1 MPEAALVRRSDG
13 GEVAIHAADDL
24 FNPKHAGAMMFFL
37 FSNKLGC
44 LGSLLISGILTLILL
59 ALLGVIN
66 FGGGGW

>member
-1 MPEAALVRRSDG
+1 
-13 GEVAIHAADDL
+13 
-24 FNPKHAGAMMFFL
+24 MFFL

-66 FGGGGW
+66 FGGGGGSRAKMPGFKDPSARALHRTQRLLPFR